1 MYFDHIQHTHG
12 ESPIPFQ
19 LCILFCLFFCFIFFR
34 FIYLCVWVFACMCVY
49 VSHAFLVS
57 VESEEDVVT
66 LKLQMVVSC
75 HVGAGNQTQVLC
87 KSNNVL
93 NC

>member
-1 MYFDHIQHTHG
+1 MHMPGAQGGQKMMSDPL
-12 ESPIPFQ
+12 E
-19 LCILFCLFFCFIFFR
+19 LELL
-34 FIYLCVWVFACMCVY
+34 
-49 VSHAFLVS
+49 
-57 VESEEDVVT
+57 
-66 LKLQMVVSC
+66 MVVSC